1 MKPRVLAIL
10 QARISSTRLPGK
22 VLMPILGQP
31 MLLRQIERLKRCVEI
46 DRLLVATSTDPSDD
60 PLALLCREHGIECAR
75 GSLSNVLERFVEAAR
90 PVSPDIVVRLTGDCP
105 LADPV
110 LIDAVIRR
118 FLEHDDDYLSN
129 CAPPTY
135 PDGLD
140 VEVMRF
146 SCLEEAHREAV
157 LPSHREHVTLFIR
170 RQPERYRLGNY
181 ADIVD
186 RSHMRWTVD
195 EAQDFK
201 FVRKVY
207 EALYPDRPDFTTE
220 DIFALLERAPQ
231 LLSINSQFKRGEGGQ
246 KSLLADAAYLAGNQ
260 SGRK

>member
-22 VLMPILGQP
+22 VLMPIIGQP

-60 PLALLCREHGIECAR
+60 PLAILCRDHGIECVR
-75 GSLSNVLERFVEAAR
+75 GSLRNVLERFVEAAR
-90 PVSPDIVVRLTGDCP
+90 PVNPDIVVRLTGDCP
-105 LADPV
+105 LADPA

-118 FLEHDDDYLSN
+118 FLERNDDYLSN
-129 CAPPTY
+129 CTPPTY

-181 ADIVD
+181 ADVVD

-195 EAQDFK
+195 EVRDFE
-201 FVRKVY
+201 FVRNVY
-207 EALYPDRPDFTTE
+207 EALYPDKPDFTTE
-220 DIFALLERAPQ
+220 DILGLLERAPQ
-231 LLSINSQFKRGEGGQ
+231 LLSINSQFKRGEGGK

-260 SGRK
+260 S

>member
-1 MKPRVLAIL
+1 MKPRVVAIL

-31 MLLRQIERLKRCVEI
+31 MLLRQIERLRRCVEI
-46 DRLLVATSTDPSDD
+46 DRLLVATSTDSSDD
-60 PLALLCREHGIECAR
+60 PLAILCRDRSIECVR
-75 GSLSNVLERFVEAAR
+75 GSLNNVLERFIEAAR
-90 PVSPDIVVRLTGDCP
+90 PINPDVVVRLTGDCP
-105 LADPV
+105 LADPA
-110 LIDAVIRR
+110 LIDAVIRK
-118 FLEHDDDYLSN
+118 FLEHNDDYLSN

-181 ADIVD
+181 EDVVD

-195 EAQDFK
+195 EVQDFE
-201 FVRKVY
+201 FVRNVY
-207 EALYPDRPDFTTE
+207 EALYPNKPDFTTQ
-220 DIFALLERAPQ
+220 DILELLERAPQ
-231 LLSINSQFKRGEGGQ
+231 LLSINSQFKRGEGGK

-260 SGRK
+260 S